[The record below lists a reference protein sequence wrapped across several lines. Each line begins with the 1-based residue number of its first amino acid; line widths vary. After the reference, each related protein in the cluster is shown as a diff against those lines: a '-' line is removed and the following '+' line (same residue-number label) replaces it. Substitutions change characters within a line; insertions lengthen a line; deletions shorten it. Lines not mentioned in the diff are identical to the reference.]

1 MQTQHKLVVQLH
13 EQYSTINVIHV
24 RKICKST
31 LKILLFPD
39 FFQRLK
45 FSLTRSE
52 ILNFFCSSP
61 ITSLWPNSQSFTTCG
76 GMKVH
81 DSLRRFFYSHSQ
93 SIPVHAHVVKNELIR
108 SLFLLDHSSY
118 FISHVRFFS
127 DKNQKASPSS
137 SGQGL
142 S

>member
-1 MQTQHKLVVQLH
+1 MQTQHKLVG
-13 EQYSTINVIHV
+13 YSTINVIHV
-24 RKICKST
+24 RKICRCT
-31 LKILLFPD
+31 LKILIFPD

>member
-1 MQTQHKLVVQLH
+1 MQTPHKLVVQLH

-24 RKICKST
+24 RKICRCT
-31 LKILLFPD
+31 LKILIFPD

-108 SLFLLDHSSY
+108 SLFLLNHSSY